1 MTDPSTFGL
10 QILASLALVAVLYF
24 ARNLHHKRTGLF
36 WKSFKR
42 RRH

>member
-1 MTDPSTFGL
+1 MTDPLTFAL

-24 ARNLHHKRTGLF
+24 ARSLHQNRTNLF
-36 WKSFKR
+36 CKSFKR